1 MPSSAA
7 VMIAYYLFFALTH
20 SLLADSRAKEAARR
34 ALGLSADRWYRLAYT
49 ILAFVSVLPFF
60 YILGFMADAILYIV
74 PAPWMWL
81 MLLGQALAAAALLY
95 ALVQTGFFYFLGV
108 SQLIS
113 ARSQE
118 PGKLVTTGFYCH
130 IRNPLFLFGAI
141 FLWLFPFMTVNL
153 LAFNILSTLYFY
165 LGALHEEKSLR
176 EEFGKEYEEYRRKVP
191 MFFPRI
197 RC

>member
-7 VMIAYYLFFALTH
+7 AMIAYYLFFALTH
-20 SLLADSRAKEAARR
+20 SLLADSRAKEGARR

-60 YILGFMADAILYIV
+60 YILAFMPNTILYVI

-113 ARSQE
+113 NRTEE
-118 PGKLVTTGFYCH
+118 PGKLVTSGFYCH

-141 FLWLFPFMTVNL
+141 FLWLFPIMTVNL

-176 EEFGKEYEEYRRKVP
+176 EEFGQEYEEYRRKVP
-191 MFFPRI
+191 MFLPRI